1 MAEHRTI
8 GNLLIERDIITND
21 QLKRALNEQKVSGT
35 RLGDILVELGYCK
48 EEDIASALSE
58 QMGLAFIDLNS
69 YQVDREVLKVIPEK
83 IARRFNAIPLF
94 TVGNMVTVAMENP
107 LDIQSVD
114 EINRIT
120 GLEIQPVFGTKSAI
134 LNAIDTHYGTTGEL
148 KEAIETIQE
157 EEDKEDQEKVI
168 EIDEADSQK
177 DSPAIKLVNLIIA
190 QSVKDGASD
199 IHFEPEENEFSIR
212 SRVDG
217 VLHEIKPFPP
227 KKLEPAIISRIKVM
241 CNMNI
246 AEKRLPQDG
255 RVKVKVGEKSV
266 DLRVSSFPTIYGEN
280 IVIRIL
286 DRSSVLVNMETLGL
300 ATASFEIIKKVLDS
314 PNGVV
319 LVTGPTGSG
328 KTTSL
333 YAFLSTINS
342 KDKNIITLEDPVEY
356 RLKGVRQSQ
365 VDVKAGMTFD
375 LGLRSI
381 VRQDPDVILV
391 GEVRDIETAE
401 IAIQSALTGHL
412 VFSTLHTNDA
422 PSAATRLIDM
432 GVEPFLIA
440 SALKCVIAQRLIRV
454 LCTKC
459 KEPYKP
465 SIDVL
470 QSLGLSPEKEY
481 TFFKGKG
488 CDDCKQ
494 TGFKGR
500 IGIFEIMLMNDE
512 IKDMIVRKES
522 ANHILKASIANGMK
536 TLRDDGIRK
545 IIEGETSVSEVLR
558 LT

>member
-1 MAEHRTI
+1 
-8 GNLLIERDIITND
+8 
-21 QLKRALNEQKVSGT
+21 
-35 RLGDILVELGYCK
+35 
-48 EEDIASALSE
+48 
-58 QMGLAFIDLNS
+58 
-69 YQVDREVLKVIPEK
+69 
-83 IARRFNAIPLF
+83 
-94 TVGNMVTVAMENP
+94 
-107 LDIQSVD
+107 
-114 EINRIT
+114 
-120 GLEIQPVFGTKSAI
+120 
-134 LNAIDTHYGTTGEL
+134 
-148 KEAIETIQE
+148 
-157 EEDKEDQEKVI
+157 
-168 EIDEADSQK
+168 
-177 DSPAIKLVNLIIA
+177 
-190 QSVKDGASD
+190 
-199 IHFEPEENEFSIR
+199 
-212 SRVDG
+212 
-217 VLHEIKPFPP
+217 
-227 KKLEPAIISRIKVM
+227 M